1 METLE
6 IVQDIMLMLWKE
18 RERLIEKRLALRQDM
33 NATIREN
40 VRNEAKIDE
49 LCAVDMLILDYF
61 DKFGF
66 SDDKKFAKIS
76 KERRDKE
83 QNAGIR

>member
-1 METLE
+1 MKTLE

-18 RERLIEKRLALRQDM
+18 REALIEKRLALRQDM
-33 NATIREN
+33 NATIRDE

-49 LCAVDMLILDYF
+49 LCAVNVRIIDYF

-66 SDDKKFAKIS
+66 SDDKKFAKIIN
-76 KERRDKE
+76 ERRDKE
-83 QNAGIR
+83 

>member
-6 IVQDIMLMLWKE
+6 IIQDIALMLWKE
-18 RERLIEKRLALRQDM
+18 REALIEKRLALRQDM
-33 NATIREN
+33 NATIRDE

-49 LCAVDMLILDYF
+49 LCAVNVRIIDYF

-66 SDDKKFAKIS
+66 SDDKKFAKIIN
-76 KERRDKE
+76 ERRDKE
-83 QNAGIR
+83 